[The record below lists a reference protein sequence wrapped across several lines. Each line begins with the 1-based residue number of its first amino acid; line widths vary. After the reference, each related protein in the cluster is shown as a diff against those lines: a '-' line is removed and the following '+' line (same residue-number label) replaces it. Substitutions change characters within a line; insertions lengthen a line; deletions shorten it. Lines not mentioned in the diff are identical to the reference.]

1 MDKTKL
7 IPVFLAIIV
16 LIVGGLAIWLNGEK
30 TKLAG
35 DNQRLVKEKGDL
47 TAERDSLR
55 DANTKLERDKQDY
68 EERIQ
73 SISSKLSGI
82 ETERNDWKKKFED
95 ISSERDTLVEKLKEK
110 AKTEA
115 ANPQQST
122 AVSSVSVSSGAPVS
136 EEYWADFVKV
146 KAALEVKVEDLNKQ
160 LNEAK
165 LKLSDL
171 DKSNKELS
179 IKLDEVNKEKER
191 IENEMGIK
199 ERTMRI
205 VSRDLVSEREA
216 RKIAME
222 ELEKLRGENNNLK
235 RELVIVNKEKVQLQG
250 NIMDVVEKKD
260 VLEHK
265 ISGVENVMREKSLE
279 LDELQK
285 ELNTTIRGDSR
296 AMARETA
303 TVELP
308 PIVVKSSSGPRG
320 LKGEVLAV
328 NPEEKFVVI
337 NLGEN
342 SGIGPGNELKV
353 LRKNKEIGRIQ
364 IIETRKDISAADI
377 KNINPGASIQ
387 EGDIVISR

>member
-7 IPVFLAIIV
+7 IPVIFLILVLLLGGAAIM
-16 LIVGGLAIWLNGEK
+16 LYTEKGKLTEDNKRLAK
-30 TKLAG
+30 
-35 DNQRLVKEKGDL
+35 DKGDL

-55 DANTKLERDKQDY
+55 DTNNKLEREKQSY

-73 SISSKLSGI
+73 SISSQLSSI
-82 ETERNDWKKKFED
+82 EKERDEWKKKFED
-95 ISSERDTLVEKLKEK
+95 TSSERDALVEKLKEK
-110 AKTEA
+110 PKVEVAQ
-115 ANPQQST
+115 PMVGST
-122 AVSSVSVSSGAPVS
+122 SSAQAPIS

-146 KAALEVKVEDLNKQ
+146 KAALEVKVEDLTKQ

-171 DKSNKELS
+171 DKNNKELS
-179 IKLDEVNKEKER
+179 MKLDELTKEKER
-191 IENEMGIK
+191 VENEMEIK

-222 ELEKLRGENNNLK
+222 ELNKLRGENNDLR
-235 RELVIVNKEKVQLQG
+235 RELVILNKEKVQLQT
-250 NIMDVVEKKD
+250 NIMDVAEKKG
-260 VLEHK
+260 VLEQK
-265 ISGVENVMREKSLE
+265 ISGVENVMKEKSLE
-279 LDELQK
+279 LEELQK
-285 ELNTTIRGDSR
+285 ELTSTIKGDSR
-296 AMARETA
+296 VISRETA
-303 TVELP
+303 SVELP
-308 PIVVKSSSGPRG
+308 PIVVKSNTGPRG

-328 NPEEKFVVI
+328 NPEERFVVV
-337 NLGEN
+337 NLGET

-377 KNINPGASIQ
+377 KDIKPGVSIQ
-387 EGDIVISR
+387 EGDTVISR